1 MDFERR
7 WDFEGDSGGCGEVE
21 WEFGGGVE
29 GRPLWLARWL
39 LGLIVRGGM
48 VEGEKKPSEE
58 RTA

>member
-1 MDFERR
+1 M
-7 WDFEGDSGGCGEVE
+7 
-21 WEFGGGVE
+21 E

-39 LGLIVRGGM
+39 LELVVGGGM